1 MRTKELQEMRDTATW
16 VGSLGGG
23 GGRGE
28 NSYKRG
34 YSYLG
39 GRPGWGVW
47 MGENANTLL
56 NEEEYLATH
65 KVPNPATYLL
75 DNFSL

>member
-1 MRTKELQEMRDTATW
+1 MGEGGEGGGERTAINEVTATW
-16 VGSLGGG
+16 EGG
-23 GGRGE
+23 
-28 NSYKRG
+28 
-34 YSYLG
+34 LG

-47 MGENANTLL
+47 MEENANTLL
-56 NEEEYLATH
+56 NEEECLATH